1 MRLTRASLAARRLDD
16 CGVKPEQLKL
26 LALATQTKKAQL
38 KTLSLKGNSTLGN
51 EGIKLVVSLVQEH
64 AHLVKVN
71 LAACFI
77 GSNVS
82 NAFRQHPCED
92 AN

>member
-1 MRLTRASLAARRLDD
+1 MYLTRASLAARRLDD

-38 KTLSLKGNSTLGN
+38 KTLSLKGNRTLGY
-51 EGIKLVVSLVQEH
+51 EGVKLVVSLLKQHSPLVQ
-64 AHLVKVN
+64 VN
-71 LAACFI
+71 LATCFI

-82 NAFRQHPCED
+82 HASPKHKCENAE
-92 AN
+92 